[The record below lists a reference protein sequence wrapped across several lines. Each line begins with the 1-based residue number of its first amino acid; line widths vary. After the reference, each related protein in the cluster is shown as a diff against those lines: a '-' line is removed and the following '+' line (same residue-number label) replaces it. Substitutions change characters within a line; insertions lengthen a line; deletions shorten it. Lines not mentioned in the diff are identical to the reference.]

1 LRLDV
6 EDDMTRNA
14 TAAALLI
21 MLAPGPVTK
30 TSTSSAVALRI
41 ESLSQREVRVQVTSQ
56 PAGLWLDSASAAE
69 PQLEIVARTPAAL
82 RVADSVRT
90 LNVLVLEGGA
100 VRLRFGEGAPLQD
113 RRLAAWGRDIT
124 LTRGPDGH
132 FHSVWK
138 AQRLVP

>member
-1 LRLDV
+1 
-6 EDDMTRNA
+6 MTRNA

-21 MLAPGPVTK
+21 MLAPGPVSK
-30 TSTSSAVALRI
+30 PSISSAVALRI
-41 ESLSQREVRVQVTSQ
+41 ESLSQREVRVQLTSQ
-56 PAGLWLDSASAAE
+56 PAGLWLDSASVVE
-69 PQLEIVARTPAAL
+69 PQLKIVARTPAAL

-90 LNVLVLEGGA
+90 LNVLVLEDGA
-100 VRLRFGEGAPLQD
+100 VRLRFGEGAALQD

>member
-1 LRLDV
+1 
-6 EDDMTRNA
+6 MTRNA

>member
-1 LRLDV
+1 
-6 EDDMTRNA
+6 MTRHA
-14 TAAALLI
+14 TAAALLLV
-21 MLAPGPVTK
+21 LAPGPVTK
-30 TSTSSAVALRI
+30 ISTSSAVALRI
-41 ESLSQREVRVQVTSQ
+41 ESLSQREVRVQVTAQ
-56 PAGLWLDSASAAE
+56 PAGLWLDSTSAAQ
-69 PQLEIVARTPAAL
+69 PQPEIVARTPAAM

-100 VRLRFGEGAPLQD
+100 VRLRFGEGAALQD

>member
-1 LRLDV
+1 
-6 EDDMTRNA
+6 MTRHA
-14 TAAALLI
+14 TAAALLLV
-21 MLAPGPVTK
+21 LAPGPVTN
-30 TSTSSAVALRI
+30 TSTSAAVALRI

-56 PAGLWLDSASAAE
+56 PAGLWLDSASAAQ
-69 PQLEIVARTPAAL
+69 PQPEIVARTPAAL

-90 LNVLVLEGGA
+90 LKVLALEGGA
-100 VRLRFGEGAPLQD
+100 VRLRFGEGAALRD

>member
-1 LRLDV
+1 
-6 EDDMTRNA
+6 MTRHA
-14 TAAALLI
+14 TAAALLLV
-21 MLAPGPVTK
+21 LAPGPVTK
-30 TSTSSAVALRI
+30 ISTSSAVALRI
-41 ESLSQREVRVQVTSQ
+41 ESLSQREVRVQVTAQ
-56 PAGLWLDSASAAE
+56 PAGLWLDSTSAAQ
-69 PQLEIVARTPAAL
+69 PQPEIVARTPAAL

-100 VRLRFGEGAPLQD
+100 VRLRFGEGAALQD

>member
-1 LRLDV
+1 
-6 EDDMTRNA
+6 MTRHA
-14 TAAALLI
+14 TAAALLLV
-21 MLAPGPVTK
+21 LAPGPVTK
-30 TSTSSAVALRI
+30 ISTSSAVALRI

-56 PAGLWLDSASAAE
+56 PAGLWLDSASVAE

-100 VRLRFGEGAPLQD
+100 VRLRFGEGTAWQD

-132 FHSVWK
+132 FRSVWK